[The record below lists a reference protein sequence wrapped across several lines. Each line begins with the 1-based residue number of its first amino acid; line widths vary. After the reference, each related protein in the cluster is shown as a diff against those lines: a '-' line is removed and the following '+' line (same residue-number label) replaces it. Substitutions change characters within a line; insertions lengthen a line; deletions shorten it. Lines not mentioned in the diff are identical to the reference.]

1 MEKKLKILQGSRSML
16 AYFARTLNDPEERL
30 IVWKM
35 HKEKHFLGR
44 ENTSAIL
51 RDASKVDTRTYI
63 LLSLL
68 GIQ

>member
-1 MEKKLKILQGSRSML
+1 M
-16 AYFARTLNDPEERL
+16 TPEERL
-30 IVWKM
+30 IIWKM